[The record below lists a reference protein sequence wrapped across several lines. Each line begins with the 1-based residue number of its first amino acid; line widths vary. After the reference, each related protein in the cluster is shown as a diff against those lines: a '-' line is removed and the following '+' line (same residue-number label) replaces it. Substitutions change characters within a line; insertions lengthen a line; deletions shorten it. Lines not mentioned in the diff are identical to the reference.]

1 MFRFLTGFVSQTYSF
16 LTTKIAFVVLATS
29 TILATSGDYSG
40 YYFMIIHCII
50 LRFFYRK
57 QSLKEN
63 YVIQNLSNRIKKIMR
78 KYHNLFLSLLF
89 LF

>member
-40 YYFMIIHCII
+40 YYAM
-50 LRFFYRK
+50 LFFATFYGFFTANK
-57 QSLKEN
+57 A
-63 YVIQNLSNRIKKIMR
+63 
-78 KYHNLFLSLLF
+78 
-89 LF
+89 